1 MHPAKRQA
9 LDDQLGHDRTQARP
23 HRVEIPFV
31 LELHRQ
37 IRRDCSPNLTRF
49 KTRLA
54 ASYSARILA
63 SLAGDLI
70 RR

>member
-1 MHPAKRQA
+1 MHLAKRQA

-31 LELHRQ
+31 LELRRQ